1 MADAA
6 SFFLCERCCKTCS
19 AQMTTIRNRIEQWF
33 EILGHRIYENK
44 YKTLIVMVFL
54 IAGILSQL
62 PKLIFDMSN
71 EGFLHEDDQSLAA
84 LLWHS

>member
-1 MADAA
+1 
-6 SFFLCERCCKTCS
+6 
-19 AQMTTIRNRIEQWF
+19 MTTIRNRIEQWF

-44 YKTLIVMVFL
+44 YKKLIVRVFL

-62 PKLIFDMSN
+62 PKPTFDMSN
-71 EGFLHEDDQSLAA
+71 EGFLHEDDRSLAA